1 MDLFSQTD
9 QSSSPEDFLVSRSQL
24 PAHERARK
32 ILDISGQ
39 KCIELS
45 EKSARTTLLGRMC
58 LDYLVSKGEWY
69 LNRCAMTWKAKATK
83 SRRLYFQLVPQ
94 VHRTEG
100 IESGLLL
107 TPTTREE
114 VQDLDRFQDRMEKY
128 PNGTKMPNLATQ
140 MQGFL
145 ITPSTMDIAPS
156 KERFQ
161 KRTDYRASIG
171 RKYVPGSLTE
181 QVSIM
186 MQGLLP
192 TTTKRDWKGGRKLE
206 TLKESGRNHTNSLN
220 DYLTTTGTTGHLS
233 HHFTLD
239 MMGFPPTWCDISEPV
254 LQRLDKH
261 LSRLKRTSEKNPTGS
276 GKKPSNVLETP

>member
-1 MDLFSQTD
+1 
-9 QSSSPEDFLVSRSQL
+9 
-24 PAHERARK
+24 
-32 ILDISGQ
+32 
-39 KCIELS
+39 
-45 EKSARTTLLGRMC
+45 
-58 LDYLVSKGEWY
+58 
-69 LNRCAMTWKAKATK
+69 
-83 SRRLYFQLVPQ
+83 
-94 VHRTEG
+94 
-100 IESGLLL
+100 
-107 TPTTREE
+107 
-114 VQDLDRFQDRMEKY
+114 MEKY

-140 MQGFL
+140 VQGFL
-145 ITPSTMDIAPS
+145 LTPSTMDIAPS

-220 DYLTTTGTTGHLS
+220 DYLTTTGQTGHLS

-239 MMGFPPTWCDISEPV
+239 LMGFPMTWCDISEPV
-254 LQRLDKH
+254 LARLDKH
-261 LSRLKRTSEKNPTGS
+261 LSRLKRTSEKKPTGS
-276 GKKPSNVLETP
+276 GKKPSNVLVTP